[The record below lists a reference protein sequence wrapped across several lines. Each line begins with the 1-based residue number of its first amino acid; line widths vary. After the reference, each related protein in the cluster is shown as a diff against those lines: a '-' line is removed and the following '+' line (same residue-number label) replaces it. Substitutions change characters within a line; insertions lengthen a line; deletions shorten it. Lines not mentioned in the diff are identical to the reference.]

1 MTTAPDVIVNLPLA
15 RLFPSAL
22 NPRKSFDDDKLAEL
36 ASSIRANGLIEP
48 IVVRPKDAG
57 GAEPIYEIV
66 AGERRYRAAKIAGVE
81 AVAVCVRA
89 LDDAAAGEAMLV
101 ENLQRADL
109 TPVEEANAFHAWI
122 SSQAP
127 AKKAERLNW
136 PKELGGKLGKSEDY
150 IRERLVL
157 LGLEDE
163 VLTAVDAGN
172 VKLKDAVALA
182 RSGIDGEDRKNI
194 LEMMRHPEP
203 YDEVSEEIAM
213 MLRSRKFKEEQ
224 AKARAA
230 EADNA
235 VAGGKKGES
244 AAAKYRRESAAA
256 RKRDEAERAR
266 RKAAVPGRIAKWEAA
281 SRATWTWLK
290 NASAEQRL
298 AVLEEELGLDYAPTK
313 DEVAMLGLPELKTM
327 SVGQRVIA
335 KIALRS
341 IGFRPN
347 EYSPTPSEAEK
358 FCRRWKVEVPKEAP
372 HAPKR

>member
-1 MTTAPDVIVNLPLA
+1 MEQQEVKLA
-15 RLFPSAL
+15 LIYPSTV
-22 NPRKSFDDDKLAEL
+22 NPRKKFDEDAIAEL
-36 ASSIRANGLIEP
+36 ADSVRQLGLLEP
-48 IVVRPKDAG
+48 LVVRQVDNHL
-57 GAEPIYEIV
+57 ELI
-66 AGERRYRAAKIAGVE
+66 AGERRLKAAAKAGLATVPVRVVE
-81 AVAVCVRA
+81 M
-89 LDDAAAGEAMLV
+89 DDRQAAESMLV

-109 TPVEEANAFHAWI
+109 TPVEEANAFQAWMAA
-122 SSQAP
+122 QP
-127 AKKAERLNW
+127 AAAKGERPNR
-136 PKELGGKLGKSEDY
+136 PKELAGKLGKSEDY
-150 IRERLVL
+150 VRERLAL
-157 LGLEDE
+157 GGLEDE

-194 LEMMRHPEP
+194 LDMMRHPEP
-203 YDEVSEEIAM
+203 YDDVGEEIAK

-244 AAAKYRRESAAA
+244 AAAKYRRASAAA

-281 SRATWTWLK
+281 SRATWAWLK

-298 AVLEEELGLDYAPTK
+298 AVLDEDLGIGYAPTK
-313 DEVAMLGLPELKTM
+313 DEVAVLGLPEPKTM

-347 EYSPTPSEAEK
+347 EYSPTPSGAER
-358 FCRRWKVEVPKEAP
+358 FCRRWKVEVPKEATGNGKKTS
-372 HAPKR
+372 PKKRK